1 MLTMNK
7 DWKKPIIIKKD
18 VKLTDIVHGTLS
30 KDKQERMNWHF
41 DHPTPYYS
49 TSMKGDPYGN
59 HKGKRRT

>member
-1 MLTMNK
+1 MNK
-7 DWKKPIIIKKD
+7 DWKKPIITKKD

-41 DHPTPYYS
+41 DHPTPYFG

-59 HKGKRRT
+59 HKGKRDI